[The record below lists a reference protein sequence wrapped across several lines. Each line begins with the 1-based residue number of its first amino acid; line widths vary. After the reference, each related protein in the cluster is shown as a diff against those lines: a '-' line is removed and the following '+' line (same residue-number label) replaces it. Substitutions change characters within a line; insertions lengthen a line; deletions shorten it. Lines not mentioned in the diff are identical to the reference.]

1 MRYDKKNGQ
10 ESPVKGHN
18 CGFLPLIFPN
28 LGHLERCNPLIV
40 ENKAFDLS
48 KKALRAVT
56 ARNEWLK
63 KSPDGPGNKKHM
75 SEASSKNAEILFRSS
90 RS

>member
-1 MRYDKKNGQ
+1 MWLFTPHFPEFRTFRTLQPFKRY
-10 ESPVKGHN
+10 VIL
-18 CGFLPLIFPN
+18 GFL
-28 LGHLERCNPLIV
+28 V